1 VKRFAH
7 AKTKRTTNDI
17 WSLLWSVSY
26 YPQLAIRNRNR
37 INAPCEIIGIENM
50 FVEIIIYLI
59 AAIGALLITGYAVHM
74 FIGGLVS
81 PEAEY
86 QLIAIACL
94 IIVAVIGYMTWDVIQ
109 RRSGRK

>member
-1 VKRFAH
+1 M
-7 AKTKRTTNDI
+7 NDI
-17 WSLLWSVSY
+17 WSLLRCVSY
-26 YPQLAIRNRNR
+26 YPQLATCNLQFAIETE
-37 INAPCEIIGIENM
+37 ITQDTFYAPCVIIGIENM
-50 FVEIIIYLI
+50 LVEILIYLV
-59 AAIGALLITGYAVHM
+59 AAVGALLITGYAVHM